1 MGGRGRTLVLSGT
14 PLHDRTT
21 GAPTASGMV
30 WSLMRGLLFQAD
42 GERAHDLGLRG
53 LHLLRHL
60 RLTGLVASS
69 VAPLPVRAFGLDFP
83 NPVGLAAGLDKN
95 AEHVD
100 ALAALGFGF
109 IEVGTVTPRAQPGNP
124 RPRLFRLP
132 AHGALINRM
141 GFNNRGLDALLR
153 NLERTRWRGVLGVNI
168 GRNRDTPNER
178 AVADY
183 LLGLERVYARAGYIA
198 INVSSPNT
206 QGLRDLQA
214 HAALQQLIGN
224 LREAQE
230 RLAARHGARKP
241 MLLKIA
247 PDLDAAA
254 MDVIANVLAATGI
267 DGLICT
273 NTTLMH
279 AAVEGATHGAE
290 IGGLSG
296 TPLRAASTAVVR
308 GMRAR
313 LPDIPIVGVGGIDNG
328 EAAAE
333 KIAAGASLVQLYT
346 GLIYRGPALVRECV
360 EALRAQRETGH
371 AVGTP

>member
-1 MGGRGRTLVLSGT
+1 LNGRAGDDAMPVAADAYWKPAR
-14 PLHDRTT
+14 
-21 GAPTASGMV
+21 A
-30 WSLMRGLLFQAD
+30 LLFRLE
-42 GERAHDLGLRG
+42 GERAHDLALRG
-53 LHLLRHL
+53 LGLLHRMHLQ
-60 RLTGLVASS
+60 RLLAAPVP
-69 VAPLPVRAFGLDFP
+69 PLPTRVFGLDFP

-141 GFNNRGLDALLR
+141 GFNNLGLDALLR
-153 NLERTRWRGVLGVNI
+153 NLERMRWRGVLGVNI

-183 LLGLERVYARAGYIA
+183 LLGLERIYARAGYVT
-198 INVSSPNT
+198 INISSPNT

-214 HAALQQLIGN
+214 RAALHELIGT

-254 MDVIANVLAATGI
+254 MDAIANVLAATGI

-273 NTTLMH
+273 NTTLMR
-279 AAVEGATHGAE
+279 VGVDGATHGAE
-290 IGGLSG
+290 TGGLSG

-308 GMRAR
+308 GMRMR
-313 LPDIPIVGVGGIDNG
+313 LPDVPIVGVGGIDNG

-333 KIAAGASLVQLYT
+333 KVAAGASLVQLYT

-360 EALRAQRETGH
+360 KALRAQRETGH